1 MSLTADG
8 EFFKCDMCGV
18 YFHMNIFCSHRR
30 QCKGADSQ
38 EMKKEQIAETT
49 KQLDKE
55 ERDRMERLGGLSN
68 EFDGRVVREEGA
80 ISKSE
85 MEFKNAPLD
94 RQEEL
99 QRVKRNT
106 QMQANMWEEEKE
118 IPCPEVCK
126 PLLYYCRSNCP
137 FIQVLQGFFDDL

>member
-38 EMKKEQIAETT
+38 EMKKEQIEEAT

-55 ERDRMERLGGLSN
+55 ERDRMQVLSGLNS
-68 EFDGRVVREEGA
+68 EFDGRVCRDGGSGV
-80 ISKSE
+80 SKLE
-85 MEFKNAPLD
+85 AEFRNAPLD

-106 QMQANMWEEEKE
+106 KMQQQMWEEEKE
-118 IPCPEVCK
+118 IPCPE
-126 PLLYYCRSNCP
+126 
-137 FIQVLQGFFDDL
+137 GFFDDL